1 MEAGES
7 AARLAAAA
15 AGGPSDAL
23 RAMVLEEIGAVEA
36 DAHALLGAVARRAA
50 AHCGRDS
57 QIEEEALRR
66 AESALAAIAARLPAI
81 HAAAA
86 AFAPAESVRQLL
98 SLLALRRD
106 AALRQAE
113 ALVRTRAAIA
123 AAVAAQIRGEEP
135 GPPPPALP
143 PDSVQGIGQI
153 ISGDA
158 VRGLLQ
164 LLPHA
169 SACLAEGLAAAALP
183 PDSPEARAAPA
194 RVAHLFAQLRQLGGR
209 LPCAAELLLAAGAPQ
224 RLAEA
229 QREHDA
235 AVARLEAAADALRE
249 LQRRLRA
256 SVRKAVQRLA
266 DARCT
271 AT

>member
-135 GPPPPALP
+135 G
-143 PDSVQGIGQI
+143 
-153 ISGDA
+153 DA